1 MSDRDILYDRLKKNI
16 RSLHGLNN
24 DMAMVELA
32 IHQKSMEALKENKI
46 EELSNY
52 LNNHIKMFKQNKDK
66 FDKEISAINDKY
78 QLEIDKFMTAYEDFY
93 VQVFK
98 LMSDAGNEQNYTI
111 ANLLETKNSLLDGDN
126 SVQDEERLNQELL
139 ADAEKKL
146 NYSVIID
153 ECRARLKWCSEK
165 AQNDF
170 EQLFKISDLS
180 LEEYGKSIVSKIRS
194 IFGNIF
200 FGKNNCKKFF
210 YDFNAGYLKELKL
223 NNKKNIINLFAVL
236 TAVQRQIK
244 LTNIQI
250 SKAYN
255 EKVKM

>member
-1 MSDRDILYDRLKKNI
+1 MSDRDILYDKLNKNI
-16 RSLHGLNN
+16 RSLHGLNK

-32 IHQKSMEALKENKI
+32 IYQKSMDALEEKKV
-46 EELSNY
+46 EELNNY
-52 LNNHIKMFKQNKDK
+52 LKNHIKIFKQNKDK
-66 FDKEISAINDKY
+66 FDKEISAIINKY

-98 LMSDAGNEQNYTI
+98 LMTDAGNEQNYTI
-111 ANLLETKNSLLDGDN
+111 AKLLNTKNSLLDGDN
-126 SVQDEERLNQELL
+126 SLQDEERLNQELV
-139 ADAEKKL
+139 ANAEKKL

-180 LEEYGKSIVSKIRS
+180 LEKYGKSIVSKIRGL
-194 IFGNIF
+194 FGNIF

-210 YDFNAGYLKELKL
+210 YEFNTKQLNEVKS
-223 NNKKNIINLFAVL
+223 NNKRNIIELYTILGAVR
-236 TAVQRQIK
+236 RQIK

-250 SKAYN
+250 SRAYN